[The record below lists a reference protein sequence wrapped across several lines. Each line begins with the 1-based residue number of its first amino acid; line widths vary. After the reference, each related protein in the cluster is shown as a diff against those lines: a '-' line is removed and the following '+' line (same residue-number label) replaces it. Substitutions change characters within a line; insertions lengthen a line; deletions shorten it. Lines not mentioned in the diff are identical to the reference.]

1 MIWSRTTQKTS
12 MNFILVYC
20 FTQAFHSHDIRQGFD
35 SPRVCEKVKW
45 QNCFEFLVLAEGH
58 LLLKQA
64 VRIISHETYCSKQFS
79 KILIAYRFQDF
90 IIKQKRN
97 ISENV
102 SIAFKLSENRRN
114 LGGSKW
120 REEIRSYISEK
131 LILTKCLL
139 LYPIYNI
146 QFSLLKTHFK
156 VTGIQVIITKL
167 GY

>member
-1 MIWSRTTQKTS
+1 M
-12 MNFILVYC
+12 
-20 FTQAFHSHDIRQGFD
+20 
-35 SPRVCEKVKW
+35 
-45 QNCFEFLVLAEGH
+45 
-58 LLLKQA
+58 
-64 VRIISHETYCSKQFS
+64 
-79 KILIAYRFQDF
+79 
-90 IIKQKRN
+90 IKQKRN

-114 LGGSKW
+114 FGGSKW